1 MSFTFR
7 RAEIADA
14 ARVVAHVHSAYRGDA
29 SRKGWTT
36 EADLLDGQRT
46 DDREIEEL
54 VRSEHSQLWL
64 VEREGELVGSFVL
77 KREQAGTVYLGMIAV
92 NPEQQGQGVGRA
104 LLEKAEQIV
113 VEQRLG
119 TRLEMTVIV
128 QRSELIAWY
137 ERRGYRVTDEKRPFP
152 YGDHRFGLP
161 RRPDLSFCV
170 MVKDLPARA

>member
-14 ARVVAHVHSAYRGDA
+14 PRIVSHVHSAYRGDA

-36 EADLLDGQRT
+36 EADLLEGQRT
-46 DDREIEEL
+46 DLREIEEL
-54 VRSEHSQLWL
+54 VRSDQAQLWL
-64 VEREGELVGSFVL
+64 VERAGELVGSFLL
-77 KREQAGTVYLGMIAV
+77 KPEEAGTVYLGMIAV

-104 LLEKAEQIV
+104 LMDKAERIV
-113 VEQRLG
+113 VEQGLG

-128 QRSELIAWY
+128 QRKELIAWY
-137 ERRGYRVTDEKRPFP
+137 ERRGYRVTDETRPFP

-170 MVKDLPARA
+170 MVKDLPA